1 MRKNGSR
8 IISFARY
15 RATDL
20 LLFAVILAVFD
31 VISFFAFTRW
41 FASSSG
47 NFFFSVSIA
56 ISLII
61 MVRWNWYGLFY
72 AVGDGILYCV
82 LAIFAG
88 GGVAEE
94 LILQYFVTYAVG
106 NAFVGLAFLM
116 VRFVGY
122 KRITGRWYFTALF
135 VICGWAAVVIGRTIV
150 SVCFGAQLGDALLG
164 FMGPSE
170 LLSLVMS
177 IIILLV
183 MRRLDGMLENQR
195 DYLLRLDKE
204 RKEKMMAD
212 NFGEQPIE
220 IDVETLKTL
229 NKKGDD
235 LFGGK

>member
-20 LLFAVILAVFD
+20 LLFAVILAAFD
-31 VISFFAFTRW
+31 VISFFAFTKW
-41 FASSSG
+41 FSDDSSRYI
-47 NFFFSVSIA
+47 FSLAVPIA
-56 ISLII
+56 LLV

-72 AVGDGILYCV
+72 AVGDGLLYCILLLATGRMPEGAV
-82 LAIFAG
+82 LQFFL
-88 GGVAEE
+88 VYC
-94 LILQYFVTYAVG
+94 LG

-116 VRFVGY
+116 VRFAGY
-122 KRITGRWYFTALF
+122 KRIIAKWYFTVLYLLA
-135 VICGWAAVVIGRTIV
+135 GWVAVLAGKVVI
-150 SVCFGAQLGDALLG
+150 SVCCGADFVSSLLG
-164 FMGPSE
+164 FLGAADM
-170 LLSLVMS
+170 LSLAMGL
-177 IIILLV
+177 IILLI
-183 MRRLDGMLENQR
+183 MRRLDGMMENQR